1 MSSDEHRQASLAGDP
16 RNAAIIS
23 PRSRKPG
30 LGRASMPPA
39 SNKLLAKFAR
49 GPKSETVP
57 RHARNILGRAPVRES
72 IASEAS
78 RKASNGS
85 AGPTGRR
92 GAAGGGNGFVGVRGA
107 AG

>member
-1 MSSDEHRQASLAGDP
+1 MSSDEHRQASLPGDP

-23 PRSRKPG
+23 PRSLKPG
-30 LGRASMPPA
+30 LVRASMPPA

-49 GPKSETVP
+49 GPKSETIP
-57 RHARNILGRAPVRES
+57 RLARNTLGRAPVRES

-85 AGPTGRR
+85 ARPRGGR
-92 GAAGGGNGFVGVRGA
+92 GAAGGGDTYFR
-107 AG
+107 